1 MGNCTEDE
9 TITVVG
15 LGYIGLPTATLFAS
29 VGYKVHGFDINKK
42 ILEGLKQKNPHICL

>member
-1 MGNCTEDE
+1 MTNCTEDK

-29 VGYKVHGFDINKK
+29 VGYKVYGFDINEK
-42 ILEGLKQKNPHICL
+42 L